1 MPVDNCAIDRFDNR
15 MIRARRANLLVR
27 LLENRKCSLH
37 IFLYLSEFVLIV
49 EGARVIPLFLIAIF
63 KVCNVL
69 R

>member
-27 LLENRKCSLH
+27 LLENRCLLH

-63 KVCNVL
+63 KVCYVL